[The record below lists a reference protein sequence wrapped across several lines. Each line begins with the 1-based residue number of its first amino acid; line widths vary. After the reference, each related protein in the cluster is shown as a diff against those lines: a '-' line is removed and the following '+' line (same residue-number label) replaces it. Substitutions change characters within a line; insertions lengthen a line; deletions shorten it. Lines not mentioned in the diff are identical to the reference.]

1 MILIADSDSTVSLLK
16 SQAFCMA
23 CLVFRKRRNK
33 SPSADQKKLIHDRLS
48 RLILDDE
55 RYVTAAADFAL
66 KGLAEL
72 KAGDER
78 VGRKEF
84 AAA

>member
-1 MILIADSDSTVSLLK
+1 MILIADSDSAVSLLK

-23 CLVFRKRRNK
+23 CLIFRKRRNN
-33 SPSADQKKLIHDRLS
+33 SPTAEQKKLIHDRLS

-66 KGLAEL
+66 KGLAER
-72 KAGDER
+72 KNGDEQVR
-78 VGRKEF
+78 RKQF

>member
-1 MILIADSDSTVSLLK
+1 MILIADSDSAVSVLK

-23 CLVFRKRRNK
+23 CLIFRKRRNK
-33 SPSADQKKLIHDRLS
+33 SPSAEQKHLIRDRLA

-66 KGLAEL
+66 KGLAQR
-72 KAGDER
+72 KSGDER
-78 VGRKEF
+78 IRRKEF
-84 AAA
+84 AA

>member
-1 MILIADSDSTVSLLK
+1 MILITDSDTAVSLLK

-23 CLVFRKRRNK
+23 CLIYRKRRNR
-33 SPSADQKKLIHDRLS
+33 SPAADQKKLILDRLS

-66 KGLAEL
+66 KGLAERRT
-72 KAGDER
+72 GDER
-78 VGRKEF
+78 IRRKQLV
-84 AAA
+84 A